1 MYVGRSVHVGGVC
14 ACGEE
19 CVHVGRS
26 VCMWEECVHVG
37 GVCVC
42 GEECA
47 CGRSVCMWG
56 GVCACLCMEHIVATV
71 VYQGVATNLVP
82 GSSPAYEANS

>member
-1 MYVGRSVHVGGVC
+1 MW
-14 ACGEE
+14 EE
-19 CVHVGRS
+19 CVYVGRS
-26 VCMWEECVHVG
+26 VCMWG

-56 GVCACLCMEHIVATV
+56 GVCACLCMEHTVATV

>member
-1 MYVGRSVHVGGVC
+1 MWGGVC
-14 ACGEE
+14 IWEE
-19 CVHVGRS
+19 CVYVGRS
-26 VCMWEECVHVG
+26 VCMWG

-56 GVCACLCMEHIVATV
+56 GVCACLCMEHTVATV